1 MSTSNNNL
9 LWVSENGLEERT
21 ACKLNDAVYYHQ
33 QYNESRLYLLLFCVF
48 IFPFIASLNHKN
60 KLQLFQFS

>member
-9 LWVSENGLEERT
+9 LRVSENGLEEKT
-21 ACKLNDAVYYHQ
+21 ACKLNDAMYYHK

-48 IFPFIASLNHKN
+48 LFPFIASLNHKN
-60 KLQLFQFS
+60 KLQLFQFL